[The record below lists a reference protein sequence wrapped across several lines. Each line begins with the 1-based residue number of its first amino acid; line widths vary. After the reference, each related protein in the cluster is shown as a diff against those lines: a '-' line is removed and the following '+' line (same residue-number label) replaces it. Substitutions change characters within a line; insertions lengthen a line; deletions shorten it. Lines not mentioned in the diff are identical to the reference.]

1 MVWVIKAKHENG
13 DGETAALELESEDGW
28 LDANVRWDGCMEI
41 HLYSVTE
48 EGRELSD
55 TFHTCDLQGLIER
68 LQSLD
73 AVCRSFFESQEG
85 GGEDEGRGDGGAA
98 NLMDQ

>member
-1 MVWVIKAKHENG
+1 MVWVIKTKHEN
-13 DGETAALELESEDGW
+13 DQGETVGLELESEDGW

-41 HLYSVTE
+41 HLHLVTE

-55 TFHTCDLQGLIER
+55 TLHTCDLQGLIER

-73 AVCRSFFESQEG
+73 SVCRSFFFQISRQ
-85 GGEDEGRGDGGAA
+85 GR
-98 NLMDQ
+98 

>member
-1 MVWVIKAKHENG
+1 MVWVIKAKHESE
-13 DGETAALELESEDGW
+13 DGKTTALELESEDGW

-48 EGRELSD
+48 EGREWSD
-55 TFHTCDLQGLIER
+55 TFRTCDLQGLIEQ

-73 AVCRSFFESQEG
+73 ALCQSFFESQDNW
-85 GGEDEGRGDGGAA
+85 GEDKGRTDDGADD
-98 NLMDQ
+98 LIDR